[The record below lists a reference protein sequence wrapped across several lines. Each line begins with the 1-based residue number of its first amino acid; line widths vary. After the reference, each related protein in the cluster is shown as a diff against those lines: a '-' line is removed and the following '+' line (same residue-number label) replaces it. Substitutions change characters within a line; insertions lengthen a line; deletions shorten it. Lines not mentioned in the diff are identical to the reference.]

1 MENLINIAVLRKKIS
16 YEQAKKEIE
25 EIHKKCN
32 SEYTT
37 DLALRHYLEDQSHSG
52 HVLPETKSVHN
63 IHNFKE

>member
-25 EIHKKCN
+25 EIHEKCN
-32 SEYTT
+32 SKYSI
-37 DLALRHYLEDQSHSG
+37 DLALRHYLEDQTHSG
-52 HVLPETKSVHN
+52 HTMEEKPFHE